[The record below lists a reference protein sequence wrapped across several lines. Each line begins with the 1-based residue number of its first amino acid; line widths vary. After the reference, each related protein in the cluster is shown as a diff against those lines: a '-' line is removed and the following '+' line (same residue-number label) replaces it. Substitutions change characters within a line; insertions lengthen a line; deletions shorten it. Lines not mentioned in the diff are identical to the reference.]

1 MKKIEMSERK
11 QIRADEILEFMATE
25 DKEMN
30 VAEAMASLS
39 MALCQLA
46 VVQKMPKEK
55 IMLGMSMAYDK
66 YVEMISIPEG
76 AQCH

>member
-1 MKKIEMSERK
+1 MTERK
-11 QIRADEILEFMATE
+11 QIRANEILEFMATE
-25 DKEMN
+25 DKEMS

-46 VVQKMPKEK
+46 VTQRMPKEN
-55 IMLGMSMAYDK
+55 IMLGMSMSYDK

-76 AQCH
+76 TQCH